1 MGKEPQIVRGSWP
14 HGVVEMDD
22 GRIFVKVINFPV
34 TDDSEYAGESMWVIL
49 TEGDEFNGVGTL
61 NNQPIFSPVEQY
73 SHIRFAGGTETTKP
87 HFVEVVAPPTQGE
100 NHE

>member
-1 MGKEPQIVRGSWP
+1 MSEPQIVRGSWP
-14 HGVVEMDD
+14 YGVVEMDD

-34 TDDSEYAGESMWVIL
+34 TDDSGYAGESMWVIL

-61 NNQPIFSPVEQY
+61 NNQPRHSSIELGSY
-73 SHIRFAGGTETTKP
+73 IRFAGGTETTEP
-87 HFVEVVAPPTQGE
+87 RFVQVVAYPPTQGE